1 MDKKGLNALFYAK
14 KESVL
19 YPVVSGLIISNVTL
33 RSDVR
38 EAYELANNVS
48 YTSGFENVK
57 INYSFKLL
65 ETLLL
70 QEDIALYESAA
81 GVYYESSDGKFGAWY
96 DGDGLIRTNGQRQ
109 ETIEDIACI
118 MTAYMLSRN
127 GNKQMQDIAQD
138 ILTGKTDDYGLSMKD
153 HSTITSKTSVGKL
166 ATFSDAFYYG
176 HLVNLK
182 NFEIRADLTEEE
194 IVAALTKSRKLE
206 KIDEVIKLRDSKR
219 AKKRVKK
226 SKETIA
232 DTAAT
237 NVPWKWD
244 EERKLKIQP
253 KSFLESFVPNAAY
266 SSLVRLIKKSLD
278 KTIERFYQYSKD
290 EQPNFDNF
298 YEGIGG
304 AEHYVDL
311 IGDDYIN
318 ALIVGKPG
326 TGKTTVA
333 HALSAALGLP
343 IATYNCSHNTD
354 ETFATGITTIVDG
367 KPSFQRT
374 DFLDIYENGGIIV
387 LEEINLPNPAVMM
400 GSLSQAIEYPFLVKE
415 NGFKNVRRHP
425 MCVIIGTMNVGTEG
439 SKPLNEA
446 FANRFH
452 MTYTIND
459 PSEEELVDILEKK
472 TKVPRKMCQWAYDA
486 YICVLKELSDPD
498 LDCNCDVNT
507 VIANLSLRTCQGCL
521 RALAA
526 GDSAEEALENT
537 FIGSIARVDLELA
550 KDVKNAIKD
559 VLVSKYN
566 NM

>member
-19 YPVVSGLIISNVTL
+19 FPVVSGQIISNVTL

-38 EAYELANNVS
+38 EAYELANNVVCN
-48 YTSGFENVK
+48 SGFESVK

-81 GVYYESSDGKFGAWY
+81 GIYYESSDGIFGAWY
-96 DGDGLIRTNGQRQ
+96 DGNGLIRTNGQRQ

-138 ILTGKTDDYGLSMKD
+138 ILTGKVDVF
-153 HSTITSKTSVGKL
+153 STVGRL

-194 IVAALTKSRKLE
+194 IAAALTKSQKLE

-232 DTAAT
+232 DTATT

-278 KTIERFYQYSKD
+278 KTIERFYQYSIG

-304 AEHYVDL
+304 AEHYADL

-333 HALSAALGLP
+333 HALSATLGLP

-446 FANRFH
+446 FANRFQI
-452 MTYTIND
+452 TYTIND

-472 TKVPRKMCQWAYDA
+472 TKSPRKICQWTYDA

-566 NM
+566 TI